1 VELNS
6 TGHSLDVNAEDAA
19 RVHLK
24 EHDIPIT
31 AAEEERQR
39 RKTAWR
45 AQQARQYYEEIVLK
59 KPRGE
64 LVQIDDA
71 VQEVEEKVPV

>member
-1 VELNS
+1 MELKS
-6 TGHSLDVNAEDAA
+6 TGHLLYVNAEGAA
-19 RVHLK
+19 RVRPK
-24 EHDIPIT
+24 EHNIPIT

-71 VQEVEEKVPV
+71 AKGVEEKVPV